1 MTPVEF
7 ARPVTARYVDP
18 LAEVWLAAARA
29 LGLTVE
35 RRADAYAA
43 TDGHG
48 ALIIGTDATLDADDS
63 VAQMIFH
70 ELCHA
75 LVQGDGAFA
84 RPDWG
89 LDNQTTQHAWR
100 EHATLRLQRT
110 LAARHGLTRLFAPT
124 TDYRMFWD
132 ALPADPLADRAD
144 PTVIAAIVALAR
156 AARAPWAPVLTTALT
171 ATAAIVGATTAHAA
185 PDSLAAGFV
194 APPPHPTGLP
204 AGVADDRT
212 CGGCAW
218 QVARAGKA
226 ACRQVAGAIDPAWP
240 GCERWEPALDCQTCG
255 ACCRE
260 AYDAVA
266 VSPRDLVRRRRPDY
280 VVDRAAAPGAPPLP
294 PAQRFQLRRAPHPGP
309 TPESTVE
316 RCAALVGGALVPR
329 GDALT
334 TTRVGCVIY
343 DDRPRTC
350 RDFTLGSAHCL
361 TARRKVGL
369 SLG

>member
-110 LAARHGLTRLFAPT
+110 LAARHGLTRMFAPPKVPT
-124 TDYRMFWD
+124 VLVF
-132 ALPADPLADRAD
+132 DRA
-144 PTVIAAIVALAR
+144 
-156 AARAPWAPVLTTALT
+156 
-171 ATAAIVGATTAHAA
+171 
-185 PDSLAAGFV
+185 
-194 APPPHPTGLP
+194 
-204 AGVADDRT
+204 
-212 CGGCAW
+212 
-218 QVARAGKA
+218 
-226 ACRQVAGAIDPAWP
+226 
-240 GCERWEPALDCQTCG
+240 
-255 ACCRE
+255 
-260 AYDAVA
+260 
-266 VSPRDLVRRRRPDY
+266 
-280 VVDRAAAPGAPPLP
+280 
-294 PAQRFQLRRAPHPGP
+294 
-309 TPESTVE
+309 
-316 RCAALVGGALVPR
+316 GALVRAFDRRAAPIP
-329 GDALT
+329 ALADLEAALAAISP
-334 TTRVGCVIY
+334 G
-343 DDRPRTC
+343 
-350 RDFTLGSAHCL
+350 
-361 TARRKVGL
+361 
-369 SLG
+369 